1 MRGKDLLREIEY
13 IDDDLIEE
21 AKDTTVMA
29 KKVTGKWLPWGSL
42 AAVFVL
48 SVIAFIVLK
57 TNGLLSIYQD
67 TTESCV
73 EESCVEENT
82 QTTAEVTLQS
92 AAVEDTASPEEGAEE
107 KATDYVDKQ
116 FSTETVTESAE
127 VDMPAL
133 IMVDG
138 VIYYDSAEINEEPRC
153 GVMDGEITSI
163 CEEIPSENDQSNFGT
178 GFGYQKMENRV
189 EVLIDGEWHIFL
201 PYSEFDNG

>member
-29 KKVTGKWLPWGSL
+29 KKVTGKWVSWGSL

-48 SVIAFIVLK
+48 SAIAFIVLK

-73 EESCVEENT
+73 EESCVEESAE
-82 QTTAEVTLQS
+82 TTAEVTLQS

>member
-29 KKVTGKWLPWGSL
+29 KKVTGKWLSWGSL

-127 VDMPAL
+127 ADMPAL

>member
-21 AKDTTVMA
+21 AKDTTAMP
-29 KKVTGKWLPWGSL
+29 KKVTGKWMSWGSL

-48 SVIAFIVLK
+48 SAIAFIVLK

-73 EESCVEENT
+73 EESCVEENAE
-82 QTTAEVTLQS
+82 TTAEVTLQPS
-92 AAVEDTASPEEGAEE
+92 AVEDTATPEEGTNE
-107 KATDYVDKQ
+107 KATDYADKQ
-116 FSTETVTESAE
+116 FSEETVTESAA

-138 VIYYDSAEINEEPRC
+138 VVYYDSAEISEVLRC

-189 EVLIDGEWHIFL
+189 DVLIDGEWHIFL